1 MMVNYLICGMGT
13 IDLTHQKKVKTDLRH
28 HSVIGAVS
36 QYEASL
42 G

>member
-1 MMVNYLICGMGT
+1 MVGYM
-13 IDLTHQKKVKTDLRH
+13 QKKVKTDLRH
-28 HSVIGAVS
+28 HSVIGAVT